1 MSAQQKKNG
10 GWFFNKNIIDEINSV
25 PEEVIG
31 NEEEGKVTQLP
42 ERQPSKEAEEIA
54 ELKRLIFE
62 KEQSFMEY
70 RKETALEKQRLV
82 KENENFK
89 QNILRNGEEK
99 TQNRRQIQDL
109 EAEAR
114 RNREEIKRLKNT
126 EEFERIK
133 TEMDQLREENLSL
146 KTSLEQFRTLE
157 GELQDAQQQYHE
169 LVVKQK
175 GEESEHRDMIQQL
188 EKQLEKETISL
199 HDKEKELIQI
209 NQLIQ
214 EKDQAIQ
221 EKETVIQHLL
231 EEQRDQSIEGEVVS
245 ELQRQLVA
253 IQKENEQLKLEASHS
268 QQEIGEVLISARKQ
282 ANRMIEK
289 AKLDAKRILE
299 QSEEEIQII
308 QDRAKEISFE
318 VDESRQA
325 ILGIYDEL
333 KSRVDHLADG
343 NVIEDEKER
352 YDYSKVSLLQHKDS

>member
-1 MSAQQKKNG
+1 MSAQQKRNG
-10 GWFFNKNIIDEINSV
+10 GWFFNKNILDEINSV
-25 PEEVIG
+25 PEEVIR
-31 NEEEGKVTQLP
+31 NEEEGKVTKLP

-54 ELKRLIFE
+54 DLKRLIFE

-70 RKETALEKQRLV
+70 KKETALERQRLV

-109 EAEAR
+109 EAQAR
-114 RNREEIKRLKNT
+114 RNREEIKRLKNN

-146 KTSLEQFRTLE
+146 KTSLGQFRTLE
-157 GELQDAQQQYHE
+157 AELQDVQQQYNE
-169 LVVKQK
+169 LLVKQK
-175 GEESEHRDMIQQL
+175 GEESEHLNTIQQL
-188 EKQLEKETISL
+188 EKQTISL

-214 EKDQAIQ
+214 EK
-221 EKETVIQHLL
+221 ETVIQHLL
-231 EEQRDQSIEGEVVS
+231 EEQQDQSIEGEVVS
-245 ELQRQLVA
+245 ELQLQLMA
-253 IQKENEQLKLEASHS
+253 IQKENEQLKNEASHS
-268 QQEIGEVLISARKQ
+268 QQEIGEILISARKQ

-299 QSEEEIQII
+299 QSEEEIKIF

-318 VDESRQA
+318 VDESRQNVL
-325 ILGIYDEL
+325 IIYEEL
-333 KSRVDHLADG
+333 KKCVDRLS
-343 NVIEDEKER
+343 EDA
-352 YDYSKVSLLQHKDS
+352 L

>member
-1 MSAQQKKNG
+1 MSAQQKRNG
-10 GWFFNKNIIDEINSV
+10 GWFFNKNILDEINSV
-25 PEEVIG
+25 PEEVIR
-31 NEEEGKVTQLP
+31 NEEEGKVTKLP

-70 RKETALEKQRLV
+70 KKETALERQRLV

-109 EAEAR
+109 EAQAR
-114 RNREEIKRLKNT
+114 RNREEIKRLKNN

-146 KTSLEQFRTLE
+146 KTSLGQFRTLE
-157 GELQDAQQQYHE
+157 VELQDVQQQYNE
-169 LVVKQK
+169 LLVKQK
-175 GEESEHRDMIQQL
+175 GEESEHLNTIQQL
-188 EKQLEKETISL
+188 EKQTISL

-214 EKDQAIQ
+214 EK
-221 EKETVIQHLL
+221 ETVIQHLL
-231 EEQRDQSIEGEVVS
+231 EEQQDQSIEGEVVS
-245 ELQRQLVA
+245 ELQLQLMA
-253 IQKENEQLKLEASHS
+253 IQKENEQLKNEASHS

-299 QSEEEIQII
+299 QSEEEIKIF

-318 VDESRQA
+318 VDESRQNVL
-325 ILGIYDEL
+325 IIYEEL
-333 KSRVDHLADG
+333 KKCVDRLS
-343 NVIEDEKER
+343 EDA
-352 YDYSKVSLLQHKDS
+352 L

>member
-1 MSAQQKKNG
+1 MSAQQKRNG
-10 GWFFNKNIIDEINSV
+10 GWFFNKNILDEINSV
-25 PEEVIG
+25 PEEVIR
-31 NEEEGKVTQLP
+31 NEEEGKVTKLP

-70 RKETALEKQRLV
+70 KKETALERQRLV

-109 EAEAR
+109 EAQAR
-114 RNREEIKRLKNT
+114 RNREEIKRLKNN

-146 KTSLEQFRTLE
+146 KTSLGQFRTLE
-157 GELQDAQQQYHE
+157 AELQDVQQQYNE
-169 LVVKQK
+169 LLVKQK
-175 GEESEHRDMIQQL
+175 GEESEHLNTIQQL
-188 EKQLEKETISL
+188 EKQTISL

-214 EKDQAIQ
+214 EK
-221 EKETVIQHLL
+221 ETVIQHLL
-231 EEQRDQSIEGEVVS
+231 EEQQDQSIEGEVVS
-245 ELQRQLVA
+245 ELQLQLMA
-253 IQKENEQLKLEASHS
+253 IQKENEQLKNEASHS

-299 QSEEEIQII
+299 QSEEEIKIF

-318 VDESRQA
+318 VDESRQNVL
-325 ILGIYDEL
+325 IIYEEL
-333 KSRVDHLADG
+333 KKCVDRLS
-343 NVIEDEKER
+343 EDA
-352 YDYSKVSLLQHKDS
+352 L